1 MNASSVITEMAN
13 SIEKQNLYNMFAQLK
28 QINSF
33 FSIFNLLFSFFFFV
47 FTLICQPQKKDFHD
61 EKAGENF

>member
-1 MNASSVITEMAN
+1 
-13 SIEKQNLYNMFAQLK
+13 MFAQLK